1 MLLKQKVNSF
11 HVRLS
16 SSETRDEQTDE
27 NADTIKAASVWRRL
41 LVRRPRPMP
50 YALTAR
56 ANNIDNNNNN
66 NDDDKATPS
75 YLPKPAGRVL
85 PQAAPTLSFLRMT
98 SSNLRTATGW
108 KSMSPSMER
117 M

>member
-1 MLLKQKVNSF
+1 MLSMGVCTTGTG
-11 HVRLS
+11 RC
-16 SSETRDEQTDE
+16 
-27 NADTIKAASVWRRL
+27 
-41 LVRRPRPMP
+41 P
-50 YALTAR
+50 YVLTAR
-56 ANNIDNNNNN
+56 ANNIDNNNN

-75 YLPKPAGRVL
+75 YLPKPAGWVL